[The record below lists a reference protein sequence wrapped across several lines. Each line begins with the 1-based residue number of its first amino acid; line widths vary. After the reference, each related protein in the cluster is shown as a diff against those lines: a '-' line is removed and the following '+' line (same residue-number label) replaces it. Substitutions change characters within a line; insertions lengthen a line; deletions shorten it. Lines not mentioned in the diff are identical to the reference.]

1 MDDYDDIIT
10 NLERQLKVK
19 DMIIQE
25 KNEMIEELQHRHNN
39 IGVK

>member
-25 KNEMIEELQHRHNN
+25 KNEMIEELQHRQNN